1 MSGCENYGNLEAAS
15 VKERLQVIEAARK
28 AGLRTTIMFAP
39 LLPFL
44 SDGRSSLKAM
54 FQRAADLKVDS
65 ILVDALNPRPRVW
78 PSVAGLLRDHFPEL
92 RQRYSKILFDPK
104 YPCGV
109 PSASFASDVAIAAE
123 RLSLTDR
130 VTECF

>member
-1 MSGCENYGNLEAAS
+1 
-15 VKERLQVIEAARK
+15 
-28 AGLRTTIMFAP
+28 MFAP

-54 FQRAADLKVDS
+54 FQLATDLKVDS
-65 ILVDALNPRPRVW
+65 ILVDALNARPRVW

-104 YPCGV
+104 VRAEYL
-109 PSASFASDVAIAAE
+109 AQFRSDVAIAAE
-123 RLSLTDR
+123 RLSLMDR
-130 VTECF
+130 ITECF